1 MYFKKLEILKFFL
14 VVVYIVL
21 SLSVIRLSLRAAF
34 CKENVFESFYC
45 EDCVTR
51 YNQIYPFLSSS
62 HFNEDVWLNKTR
74 KVCLPP

>member
-21 SLSVIRLSLRAAF
+21 SLRIIRLSLRAAF
-34 CKENVFESFYC
+34 FKENVFESFYC

-51 YNQIYPFLSSS
+51 YNQ
-62 HFNEDVWLNKTR
+62 N
-74 KVCLPP
+74 LPIFIIKSF

>member
-21 SLSVIRLSLRAAF
+21 SLRIIRLSLRAAF
-34 CKENVFESFYC
+34 FKENVFESFYC

-51 YNQIYPFLSSS
+51 YNQNLPAFVSLIILM
-62 HFNEDVWLNKTR
+62 KTYD
-74 KVCLPP
+74 

>member
-21 SLSVIRLSLRAAF
+21 SLRIIRLSLL
-34 CKENVFESFYC
+34 KENVFESFYC

-51 YNQIYPFLSSS
+51 YNQ
-62 HFNEDVWLNKTR
+62 N
-74 KVCLPP
+74 LPIFIIWSF

>member
-21 SLSVIRLSLRAAF
+21 SLRIIRLSLRAAF
-34 CKENVFESFYC
+34 VKENVFESFYC

-51 YNQIYPFLSSS
+51 YNQ
-62 HFNEDVWLNKTR
+62 N
-74 KVCLPP
+74 LPTFII